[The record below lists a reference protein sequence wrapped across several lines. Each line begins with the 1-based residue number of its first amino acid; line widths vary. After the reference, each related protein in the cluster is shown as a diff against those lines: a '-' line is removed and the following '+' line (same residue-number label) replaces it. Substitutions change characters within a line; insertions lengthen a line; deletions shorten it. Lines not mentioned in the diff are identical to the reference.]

1 MIVIILPH
9 AFFLNP
15 AAPFSVEK
23 KRLLPIRK
31 GGRTISPAAKKN
43 GAGLAIFRQ
52 SAIVI
57 SGRRDVGSP
66 MNNLL
71 RILAPALVLCV
82 FLPVAAQ
89 ERLPVEKVYLPDL
102 VHETQLNFSPPG
114 GNHIAI
120 GWWIPQEYW
129 INIFRN
135 TTGSDPQS
143 IDTALKLLRNYALLA
158 VFQCDNERGN
168 YRFYQQQQIASGL
181 QVFYQPEEGRRER
194 LRPVQDL
201 PADLEVLIASI
212 TPLLTNVMGN
222 MGRNFTFFVFQDLDV
237 NGKRTVDPYLPGSL
251 EIQLRQKNN
260 KVLKKQ
266 LDFPLNSLFLPRLCP
281 NGVPADASW
290 KFCPWTGIR
299 LPE

>member
-1 MIVIILPH
+1 M
-9 AFFLNP
+9 
-15 AAPFSVEK
+15 S
-23 KRLLPIRK
+23 
-31 GGRTISPAAKKN
+31 
-43 GAGLAIFRQ
+43 
-52 SAIVI
+52 
-57 SGRRDVGSP
+57 
-66 MNNLL
+66 NLL
-71 RILAPALVLCV
+71 RILAPALALCV

-201 PADLEVLIASI
+201 PA
-212 TPLLTNVMGN
+212 
-222 MGRNFTFFVFQDLDV
+222 FVFQDLDV

>member
-23 KRLLPIRK
+23 RGSSRSGKEAGRFLRPPKKRSRTCNLPAECYCYFRET
-31 GGRTISPAAKKN
+31 GCGVADEQSFENT
-43 GAGLAIFRQ
+43 GAGSGAVRF
-52 SAIVI
+52 SA
-57 SGRRDVGSP
+57 GGGTG
-66 MNNLL
+66 
-71 RILAPALVLCV
+71 
-82 FLPVAAQ
+82 AAAGG
-89 ERLPVEKVYLPDL
+89 KVYLPDL